1 MKRNIIL
8 MVVMSI
14 VLFVTS
20 CGNAG
25 NKQEEA
31 VETQKTEGTQ
41 TQGTEI
47 QGTIVQETATGETES
62 EMEVQD
68 TEALTIAF
76 DMVSYN
82 FLWIGEADDELASI
96 ANYGDMCLFYT
107 DWETS
112 GETDIYF
119 LRDTAWIMDSTGLYI
134 SEGSD
139 FNGEIKFT
147 CESMTEI
154 PMPSNYVGFDG
165 KAYLCEGVEFITLT
179 SERVG
184 ANLIP
189 ITYQLIE
196 NGEVV
201 GYLE

>member
-8 MVVMSI
+8 VVVMSA

-25 NKQEEA
+25 NKQQEV
-31 VETQKTEGTQ
+31 VETQKTEETQ
-41 TQGTEI
+41 TGETEVLE
-47 QGTIVQETATGETES
+47 TMVQETES
-62 EMEVQD
+62 EMGAEDADV
-68 TEALTIAF
+68 LTIAF

-82 FLWIGEADDELASI
+82 FLWIGEADNELASI
-96 ANYGDMCLFYT
+96 ANYGDMTFEYT

-119 LRDTAWIMDSTGLYI
+119 LRDTAWIMDNTGLYI
-134 SEGSD
+134 SVDSD

-154 PMPSNYVGFDG
+154 PIPSNYIYAGYE
-165 KAYLCEGVEFITLT
+165 KAYLCEGVKFITLT
-179 SERVG
+179 SERVN

>member
-1 MKRNIIL
+1 
-8 MVVMSI
+8 
-14 VLFVTS
+14 
-20 CGNAG
+20 
-25 NKQEEA
+25 
-31 VETQKTEGTQ
+31 
-41 TQGTEI
+41 
-47 QGTIVQETATGETES
+47 
-62 EMEVQD
+62 
-68 TEALTIAF
+68 
-76 DMVSYN
+76 
-82 FLWIGEADDELASI
+82 
-96 ANYGDMCLFYT
+96 MCLFYT

-154 PMPSNYVGFDG
+154 PMPSNYVGFG
-165 KAYLCEGVEFITLT
+165 KAYLCEGVKFITLT
-179 SERVG
+179 SERVDT
-184 ANLIP
+184 NLIP